1 MAGREADPVVTAD
14 LDALAILVQ
23 TAEYDRQIAVYTH
36 DAPDHPEGYRT
47 FAVLQ
52 VDDGVITDQH
62 GRRLSA

>member
-1 MAGREADPVVTAD
+1 MKPHVE
-14 LDALAILVQ
+14 ALAILVQ
-23 TAEYDRQIAVYTH
+23 TVEVTREIAVYTH

-52 VDDGVITDQH
+52 VDEGAITDPY